1 MILAVIIQAFINIQ
15 KRELETKIDVL
26 SATMPAQVL
35 VAGKSGNKLVRL
47 EHQRKG
53 PGRSFSRDQIV
64 MEVDESLESDSS
76 SKESRRKRVQKV

>member
-1 MILAVIIQAFINIQ
+1 LILAVIIQAFINIQ

-26 SATMPAQVL
+26 SATMPALPQVL
-35 VAGKSGNKLVRL
+35 VAGKNKLVRL